1 MGGYRGIPLSSQN
14 AGKALKSPNKGL
26 RGTVYC
32 CYTAPLAYL
41 LSATWTPAT
50 EGVYG
55 VYPAPKVEKTG
66 ETNQRKEKAMEALR
80 RRPDAPG
87 PYGRS
92 EAERR
97 RGSPGNGPRAAADG
111 QPLGVGSGGRC
122 APAPS
127 PNGAYQPP
135 PAGELAAAGITNALP
150 GTLSFCETE

>member
-1 MGGYRGIPLSSQN
+1 MGTMGGYRGIPLSSKN

-92 EAERR
+92 DAERR

-111 QPLGVGSGGRC
+111 QPLGVGDGGRLRSCPIAERGLSATASGRTHSGGHH
-122 APAPS
+122 
-127 PNGAYQPP
+127 
-135 PAGELAAAGITNALP
+135 
-150 GTLSFCETE
+150 

>member
-1 MGGYRGIPLSSQN
+1 MEGYRGIPLSSQN

-92 EAERR
+92 DAERR

-111 QPLGVGSGGRC
+111 QPLGVGDGGRLRSCPIAERGLSATASGRTHSGGHH
-122 APAPS
+122 
-127 PNGAYQPP
+127 
-135 PAGELAAAGITNALP
+135 
-150 GTLSFCETE
+150 

>member
-87 PYGRS
+87 PYGPRD
-92 EAERR
+92 AGRR

-111 QPLGVGSGGRC
+111 QPLGVGDGGRLRSCPIAERGLSATASGRTHSGGHH
-122 APAPS
+122 
-127 PNGAYQPP
+127 
-135 PAGELAAAGITNALP
+135 
-150 GTLSFCETE
+150 

>member
-55 VYPAPKVEKTG
+55 VYPAPTVEKTG
-66 ETNQRKEKAMEALR
+66 ETNQRTETAMEALR

-87 PYGRS
+87 PYGPRD
-92 EAERR
+92 AGRR

-111 QPLGVGSGGRC
+111 QPLGVGDGGRLRSCPSAERGLSATASGRTHSGGHH
-122 APAPS
+122 
-127 PNGAYQPP
+127 
-135 PAGELAAAGITNALP
+135 
-150 GTLSFCETE
+150 

>member
-92 EAERR
+92 DAERR

-111 QPLGVGSGGRC
+111 QPLGVGDGGRLRSCPIAERGLSATASGRTHSGGHH
-122 APAPS
+122 
-127 PNGAYQPP
+127 
-135 PAGELAAAGITNALP
+135 
-150 GTLSFCETE
+150 

>member
-1 MGGYRGIPLSSQN
+1 MGTIGGYRGTPLSDQN

-87 PYGRS
+87 PYGPRD
-92 EAERR
+92 AGRR

-111 QPLGVGSGGRC
+111 QPLGVGDGGRLRSCPIAERGLSATASGRTHSGGHH
-122 APAPS
+122 
-127 PNGAYQPP
+127 
-135 PAGELAAAGITNALP
+135 
-150 GTLSFCETE
+150 